1 MERNRIMTD
10 KQATVVPA
18 NVSKLGAAIA
28 KAFRAID
35 GARSK
40 AAEAIK
46 AAFPTQ
52 PQGAAG
58 FTLYTQV
65 RETAEA
71 DYIGAADGEERK
83 AAKNAFKTM
92 WSRAL
97 KDASIRPVNSKG
109 EISQQGAGGGAPEKV
124 AETESAPEKVAE
136 TESAPVS
143 IKPDPRA
150 AVTALF
156 GHCDDQLLECV
167 LFAAAHELIFTQWA
181 NASAA
186 AMANSNK

>member
-124 AETESAPEKVAE
+124 AETESAP
-136 TESAPVS
+136 VS